1 MSMVVSEKTGE
12 VQQAGHFD
20 SEQIAII
27 KESICKGATD
37 SELQFFLQ
45 VCKRTGLDPFSRQ
58 IYSIPRGGQ
67 RTIQVGIDGLC
78 LIADRTGKYMPGK
91 ESVFGYTSTG
101 AIYSCTAYIKKQARD
116 GSWHEVSAIAF
127 WDEYNAGQGLW
138 KKMPRRM
145 LEKCALAL
153 CLRKAFPSDL
163 SGLYTHEEMD
173 QADVKPLY
181 NANNGTTFQES
192 SLKSENKP
200 SIPRV
205 SHAQAEELGELYRL
219 CDKSYAEKTW
229 AALTDKNK
237 AFAKFEIDDWYA
249 VPLELYDRLKKGA
262 LDNPRKTEMIT
273 HDAPR
278 SMDEVAAQEEEAE

>member
-181 NANNGTTFQES
+181 NANNDTKSMENG
-192 SLKSENKP
+192 LKLENKP

-205 SHAQAEELGELYRL
+205 SHMEAALLQELYRI

-229 AALTDKNK
+229 KTLTESK
-237 AFAKFEIDDWYA
+237 AFEKFSIESWEDIPA
-249 VPLELYDRLKKGA
+249 ELYERLKKGA
-262 LDNPRKTEMIT
+262 EDNPRKENVLT

-278 SMDEVAAQEEEAE
+278 SMDEVAAQEEGE

>member
-1 MSMVVSEKTGE
+1 MSLQVSERTGE
-12 VQQAGHFD
+12 VQAAGHFD
-20 SEQIAII
+20 SQQIAII
-27 KESICKGATD
+27 KESICKGASD

-101 AIYSCTAYIKKQARD
+101 AIFSCTAYIKKQAKD

-173 QADVKPLY
+173 QADVKPIY
-181 NANNGTTFQES
+181 NATGQAE
-192 SLKSENKP
+192 
-200 SIPRV
+200 SIPCNDKPIKICI
-205 SHAQAEELGELYRL
+205 SQQQADEMRDLVVVTEKKVADAAWARCLKLGCENWE
-219 CDKSYAEKTW
+219 D
-229 AALTDKNK
+229 LTP
-237 AFAKFEIDDWYA
+237 EIYNSCKKYM
-249 VPLELYDRLKKGA
+249 LENPKK
-262 LDNPRKTEMIT
+262 
-273 HDAPR
+273 DAPR
-278 SMDEVAAQEEEAE
+278 SMDEVAQEEQEGRAE

>member
-181 NANNGTTFQES
+181 NATGQAE
-192 SLKSENKP
+192 
-200 SIPRV
+200 SIPCNGKTMRICISQDQADELSGLTLMCKKEISEKCWANV
-205 SHAQAEELGELYRL
+205 LKVMPNAEGWYSITPEIYQRAKEYMIKHIEIEKMKAQVI
-219 CDKSYAEKTW
+219 DQKD
-229 AALTDKNK
+229 AL
-237 AFAKFEIDDWYA
+237 
-249 VPLELYDRLKKGA
+249 
-262 LDNPRKTEMIT
+262 
-273 HDAPR
+273 R
-278 SMDEVAAQEEEAE
+278 SMDEVAQQEEE

>member
-1 MSMVVSEKTGE
+1 MSLQVSERTGE
-12 VQQAGHFD
+12 VQAAGHFD
-20 SEQIAII
+20 SQQIAII
-27 KESICKGATD
+27 KESICKGASD

-58 IYSIPRGGQ
+58 IYSIPRGAQ

-78 LIADRTGKYMPGK
+78 LIADRTGRYMPGK

-101 AIYSCTAYIKKQARD
+101 AIFACTAYIKKQAKD

-163 SGLYTHEEMD
+163 SGLYTHEEME

-181 NANNGTTFQES
+181 NEVKSCITQE
-192 SLKSENKP
+192 
-200 SIPRV
+200 
-205 SHAQAEELGELYRL
+205 QAEELKDLALACEKKAADL
-219 CDKSYAEKTW
+219 CWKTVRDKGFDRWEDVDADTYQKARAFMLGRMAKTP
-229 AALTDKNK
+229 
-237 AFAKFEIDDWYA
+237 E
-249 VPLELYDRLKKGA
+249 PLQV
-262 LDNPRKTEMIT
+262 TEQKEQ
-273 HDAPR
+273 PR
-278 SMDEVAAQEEEAE
+278 SMDEVMQQERDDE

>member
-145 LEKCALAL
+145 LEKCSLAL

-163 SGLYTHEEMD
+163 SGLYTHEEME
-173 QADVKPLY
+173 QADVKPPY
-181 NANNGTTFQES
+181 NATGQAE
-192 SLKSENKP
+192 
-200 SIPRV
+200 SIPCNGKQMRIV
-205 SHAQAEELGELYRL
+205 ISQAQADELEYLNRM
-219 CDKSYAEKTW
+219 CPKEMAEKCWENVLKLMPEVDGWISVTPEIYQ
-229 AALTDKNK
+229 K
-237 AFAKFEIDDWYA
+237 AKDFMLKAIEKAKE
-249 VPLELYDRLKKGA
+249 KKQV
-262 LDNPRKTEMIT
+262 T
-273 HDAPR
+273 DAPT
-278 SMDEVAAQEEEAE
+278 SMDEVAAQEEGE

>member
-1 MSMVVSEKTGE
+1 MSVVVSERTGE
-12 VQQAGHFD
+12 VQAAGHFD
-20 SEQIAII
+20 SQQIAII
-27 KESICKGATD
+27 KESICKGASD

-101 AIYSCTAYIKKQARD
+101 AIFSCTAYIKKQAKD

-163 SGLYTHEEMD
+163 SGLYTHEEME

-181 NANNGTTFQES
+181 TVESAPGLKQET
-192 SLKSENKP
+192 KQVMQRITE
-200 SIPRV
+200 
-205 SHAQAEELGELYRL
+205 AQADELSGLSLMCKADVSAKCWTNVLKVMPEAEGWYSVTPEIYQRAKDFMIKYIEL
-219 CDKSYAEKTW
+219 EKEKKQV
-229 AALTDKNK
+229 TDQK
-237 AFAKFEIDDWYA
+237 EQ
-249 VPLELYDRLKKGA
+249 
-262 LDNPRKTEMIT
+262 
-273 HDAPR
+273 PR
-278 SMDEVAAQEEEAE
+278 SMDEVLQAEQEGRAE